1 MKKLVTTHQLIGRSV
16 AHGGRHPS
24 RLIGIGLEEN
34 PERNLAGWK
43 SACSKDSSFSQ
54 SVRERDKE
62 RERGREREGEREP
75 KRKRE

>member
-16 AHGGRHPS
+16 AHGGRNPS

-43 SACSKDSSFSQ
+43 SSKYN
-54 SVRERDKE
+54 VM
-62 RERGREREGEREP
+62 
-75 KRKRE
+75 